1 MQTIPELNTNYSPSV
16 QFDLGNSLLKGKQ
29 LQQAD
34 LENSLLRT
42 RIESRP
48 ETMRIQREQADADL
62 TKTNMEIAKTRFGM
76 VRDALATVDVDNL
89 GEEDY
94 TKMRDWAIKT
104 VKADP
109 SYLPAIDRFYKP
121 DISGTKKVLDKDKFK
136 AWRQNAISTSDTIMK
151 DIPKEGATHTF
162 AVDTPDGVK
171 DKTIQFRN
179 GKWEELGMGSKFASK
194 DPKQSRI
201 TLYNI
206 KNPNKTRTVWVEE
219 GVDYADPEGW
229 TQKTPWKPD
238 KPEKPEKLTLADVKS
253 AYGMEVSNIKNRML
267 VEMTPEEQQNFAN
280 QPTENILA
288 SLLAGSGKSLSPEKK
303 KQYIGELRKVESY
316 YENLTNQ
323 VLGRKGVVAPTSKG
337 RNIDSL
343 VSFYGKAKNKQDALR
358 RMQLAKDQGWTK
370 EEAKK
375 AEEQVKWAW

>member
-16 QFDLGNSLLKGKQ
+16 QFDLRNSLLKGKQ

-34 LENSLLRT
+34 LVNSLLRT

-94 TKMRDWAIKT
+94 PKMRDWAIKT

-121 DISGTKKVLDKDKFK
+121 DISGTKKVFDKDKFK

-179 GKWEELGMGSKFASK
+179 GKWEELGMGGKFAPK
-194 DPKQSRI
+194 EKKEPKQSRI

-229 TQKTPWKPD
+229 TQKTPWKP
-238 KPEKPEKLTLADVKS
+238 EKAERPRETDAEKLAFQGKLMKLKDSFKLGEPETQADRTSRITIGNKIL
-253 AYGMEVSNIKNRML
+253 NTIKD
-267 VEMTPEEQQNFAN
+267 PETSDDEQ
-280 QPTENILA
+280 
-288 SLLAGSGKSLSPEKK
+288 SLLFKQWYEVNPKSVTVPYLKDGKTRQFALPK
-303 KQYIGELRKVESY
+303 I
-316 YENLTNQ
+316 
-323 VLGRKGVVAPTSKG
+323 KGVQVTAQDVLEVANSMGLTITQTLRTKG
-337 RNIDSL
+337 L
-343 VSFYGKAKNKQDALR
+343 MK
-358 RMQLAKDQGWTK
+358 
-370 EEAKK
+370 
-375 AEEQVKWAW
+375 